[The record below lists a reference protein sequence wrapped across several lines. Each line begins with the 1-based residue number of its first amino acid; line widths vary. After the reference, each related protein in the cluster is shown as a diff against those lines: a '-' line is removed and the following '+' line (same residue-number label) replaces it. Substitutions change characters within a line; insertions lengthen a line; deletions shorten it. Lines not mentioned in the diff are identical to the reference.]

1 MPAPAVLENLDRER
15 KDLPNEEAIYL
26 VAPDENV
33 STTTCS
39 EVLYVH
45 TYVLYIVCVCVCV
58 CVRVCMRACVI
69 VLPAAL
75 RAECQQNHW

>member
-39 EVLYVH
+39 EVLYVR
-45 TYVLYIVCVCVCV
+45 TYVLCVCV
-58 CVRVCMRACVI
+58 CVRVGERTS
-69 VLPAAL
+69 
-75 RAECQQNHW
+75 ECE